1 MIAPMTSAPLAA
13 SLAAVDAFIDALW
26 LEEGL
31 SRNTL
36 AAYRRDL
43 TLYARWLAEARAG
56 MAKTLDDS
64 GEPDLN
70 AYFAVRHTETK
81 ATTANRRLTV
91 FKRYFR
97 WAVRERRIN
106 ADPTLRLLS
115 AKQPLRVPK
124 TLSEAQVEALLAA
137 PDPATPLGLRDR
149 SMLELMYASGL
160 RVSEL
165 VGLKTYNVGLNE
177 HVLRV
182 TGKGSKE
189 RLVPFGE
196 VAADWLRR
204 YLHEARPELLGQA
217 GTSSRG
223 ASQTDDFFV
232 TLRGSRA
239 GGAMTRVMFW
249 SLVKKHAR
257 TAGITSPLSPHT
269 LRHAFATHLLNHG
282 ADLRA
287 VQMLLG
293 HADISTT
300 TIYTHVAR
308 ERLKTLHAQH
318 HPRG

>member
-1 MIAPMTSAPLAA
+1 MSQGVDDA
-13 SLAAVDAFIDALW
+13 SIDAFVDALW

-36 AAYRRDL
+36 TAYRRDL
-43 TLYARWLAEARAG
+43 TLYARWLTAGGRSLLQTTEA
-56 MAKTLDDS
+56 
-64 GEPDLN
+64 DLN
-70 AYFAVRHTETK
+70 AYFAARHAATR

-91 FKRYFR
+91 FKRFFR
-97 WAVRERRIN
+97 WALRERRID
-106 ADPTLRLLS
+106 ADPTLRLQA

-137 PDPATPLGLRDR
+137 PGEDTPLAVRDR
-149 SMLELMYASGL
+149 TMIELMYASGL

-165 VGLKTYNVGLNE
+165 VGLKTFNISLSE

-182 TGKGSKE
+182 FGKGSKE

-196 VAADWLRR
+196 VASQWLQR
-204 YLHEARPELLGQA
+204 YLQEARPALLA
-217 GTSSRG
+217 GK
-223 ASQTDDFFV
+223 QTDDLFV
-232 TLRGSRA
+232 TVRGARA
-239 GGAMTRVMFW
+239 GEAMTRVMFW
-249 SLVKKHAR
+249 QLVKKYAR
-257 TAGITSPLSPHT
+257 VAGITAPLSPHT

>member
-1 MIAPMTSAPLAA
+1 MDDAEI
-13 SLAAVDAFIDALW
+13 DAFVDALW

-36 AAYRRDL
+36 TAYRRDL
-43 TLYARWLAEARAG
+43 ALYARWLQGRGRTLLQSTEAE
-56 MAKTLDDS
+56 
-64 GEPDLN
+64 LN
-70 AYFAVRHTETK
+70 AYFAARHAATR

-91 FKRYFR
+91 FKRFFR
-97 WAVRERRIN
+97 WALRERRIDT
-106 ADPTLRLLS
+106 DPTLRLQA

-137 PDPATPLGLRDR
+137 PGEDTPLAVRDR
-149 SMLELMYASGL
+149 TMIELMYASGL

-165 VGLKTYNVGLNE
+165 VGLKTFNISLSE

-182 TGKGSKE
+182 FGKGSKE

-196 VAADWLRR
+196 VASQWLQR
-204 YLHEARPELLGQA
+204 YLQEARPALLA
-217 GTSSRG
+217 GK
-223 ASQTDDFFV
+223 QTDDLFV
-232 TLRGSRA
+232 TVRGARA
-239 GGAMTRVMFW
+239 GEAMTRVMFW
-249 SLVKKHAR
+249 QLVKKYAR
-257 TAGITSPLSPHT
+257 VAGITAPLSPHT

>member
-1 MIAPMTSAPLAA
+1 MDDAEI
-13 SLAAVDAFIDALW
+13 DAFVDALW

-36 AAYRRDL
+36 TAYRRDL
-43 TLYARWLAEARAG
+43 TLYARWLQGRGRTLLQSTEA
-56 MAKTLDDS
+56 
-64 GEPDLN
+64 DLN
-70 AYFAVRHTETK
+70 AYFAARHAATR

-91 FKRYFR
+91 FKRFFR
-97 WAVRERRIN
+97 WALRERRID
-106 ADPTLRLLS
+106 ADPTLRLQA

-124 TLSEAQVEALLAA
+124 TLTEAQVEALLAA
-137 PDPATPLGLRDR
+137 PGEATPLAVRDR
-149 SMLELMYASGL
+149 TMIELMYASGL

-165 VGLKTYNVGLNE
+165 VGLKTFNISLSE

-182 TGKGSKE
+182 FGKGNKE

-196 VAADWLRR
+196 VASQWLQR
-204 YLHEARPELLGQA
+204 YLHEARPALLA
-217 GTSSRG
+217 GR
-223 ASQTDDFFV
+223 QTDDLFV
-232 TLRGSRA
+232 TVRGARA
-239 GGAMTRVMFW
+239 GEAMTRVMFW
-249 SLVKKHAR
+249 QLVKKYAR
-257 TAGITSPLSPHT
+257 LADIAAPLSPHT

-308 ERLKTLHAQH
+308 ERLKSLHAQH